1 MLFASTTSAQ
11 AIKQFILFTK
21 DEPKSL
27 ISDAILAHTKGKNS
41 VRVNDY
47 SLKWE

>member
-1 MLFASTTSAQ
+1 MLFASTTSAN
-11 AIKQFILFTK
+11 AIQQFIHFTK
-21 DEPKSL
+21 EEPKSL
-27 ISDAILAHTKGKNS
+27 ISKAILDHTRGKNS